1 MAKITKDF
9 YKQMAEKMPK
19 TKTIQVTN
27 SINAEILDVELK
39 NYLSSE
45 EKVEFI
51 NALMRRIEL
60 DIEEETNLD
69 EIVVLM
75 FIYEA
80 FTDIEFPENIEEK
93 LEQFTWLMETGIIKQ
108 VSENFRPGV
117 VEETLAFA
125 TEAFEELHKLAKKNK
140 ELEVKET

>member
-27 SINAEILDVELK
+27 SINAEIFDVELK

-51 NALMRRIEL
+51 NTLMRRIEL

-80 FTDIEFPENIEEK
+80 FTDIEFPEDIEGK
-93 LEQFTWLMETGIIKQ
+93 VEQFTWLMETGVIKQ
-108 VSENFRPGV
+108 VMENLRPGV

-125 TEAFEELHKLAKKNK
+125 TEAFEELHKLAKKTK